1 MLQPNKSP
9 APKPAPAPPQSSTP
23 PEPISQTFP
32 NLPTSDNSLGTSPD
46 VHEDSLSDPQRTAIN
61 LLLLGLSDTAVA
73 KQLSV
78 TRRTIYNWKY
88 TDPHFST
95 ELQRRRD
102 EACDSTLAQF
112 LNGIQIS
119 LDTLTKQ
126 AAHPYPPV
134 SHRAAHTLLSLSR
147 VGQHLHTL
155 TDPKRT
161 PK

>member
-1 MLQPNKSP
+1 MLPPNKTP
-9 APKPAPAPPQSSTP
+9 APKPAPAQAPAPA
-23 PEPISQTFP
+23 EPTSQTFP
-32 NLPTSDNSLGTSPD
+32 NFPTSDNSVGSSPD
-46 VHEDSLSDPQRTAIN
+46 APDDSLSDPQRTAIN

-88 TDPHFST
+88 TDSHFRT

-102 EACDSTLAQF
+102 EACDATLAQF
-112 LNGIQIS
+112 LNGIQVS

-134 SHRAAHTLLSLSR
+134 SHRAARTILTLSR

-155 TDPKRT
+155 TDPKNR